1 MYNLLFLVP
10 PLWPLHRW
18 NGGIRSEEP
27 GLHSPPESS
36 FANQVSPL
44 SPSQFSSFFDSIL
57 INTIIYL
64 VIHISIAVTID
75 WDLFIFLSGVR
86 VAGGRGGGAD
96 EFGGGCG
103 GIDGG
108 LLKLRDDVQMCG
120 YKDVEIMW
128 NMLSISLQPQL
139 MEEAGRATTKAK
151 RPRRG
156 IKDRSRLFF
165 WTNHSP

>member
-1 MYNLLFLVP
+1 ME
-10 PLWPLHRW
+10 WWHK
-18 NGGIRSEEP
+18 IRRTW
-27 GLHSPPESS
+27 SS
-36 FANQVSPL
+36 L
-44 SPSQFSSFFDSIL
+44 SSRIKLRKPR
-57 INTIIYL
+57 
-64 VIHISIAVTID
+64 
-75 WDLFIFLSGVR
+75 VR